1 MLLRCR
7 VVEGRLRVDEKC
19 SSSFDIEGEMEVGR
33 TLAGRRGSNIP
44 GEPIVVNVDANH
56 THWFYDTLCSRAERA
71 ITSGVNNV
79 LKRTIDGKRLL
90 DARAFCGCGECRIV
104 EDIPVSY
111 AYCCKE
117 VRSGC
122 SSAAKN
128 LTSKIGNLSCITK
141 HPSFASVCLDV
152 EVLNMLAT
160 HEGVCTEWLGPEEKF
175 MNRDYRYVAFRAF
188 SYWTHGDDSR
198 GNKFEPPLCVLAQIV
213 QKFPFE
219 NRLAS
224 QRRGLLNIFGV
235 DFFRDYRGDE

>member
-1 MLLRCR
+1 
-7 VVEGRLRVDEKC
+7 
-19 SSSFDIEGEMEVGR
+19 MEVGR
-33 TLAGRRGSNIP
+33 TLAGHRGSSIP

-56 THWFYDTLCSRAERA
+56 THWFYDTLCSRAERV
-71 ITSGVNNV
+71 ITTGPAEALLVNNNFWADIIILGIVHLLGQRTPVRRSLEGSV
-79 LKRTIDGKRLL
+79 LG
-90 DARAFCGCGECRIV
+90 ARN
-104 EDIPVSY
+104 Y

-122 SSAAKN
+122 SSAAKS
-128 LTSKIGNLSCITK
+128 LASKIGNLSCITK

-198 GNKFEPPLCVLAQIV
+198 GNKLEPPLCVLARIV
-213 QKFPFE
+213 QV
-219 NRLAS
+219 L
-224 QRRGLLNIFGV
+224 
-235 DFFRDYRGDE
+235 